1 MVVKNNILRTADFE
15 YLLPRELIAQSPI
28 EPRDSSRLLVLNR
41 DTGQLSHQR
50 FDQIISHLEVGD
62 LLVFNDSRVIPAR
75 LRGHRIDTGSSV
87 ELLLI
92 RRHESYQWWC
102 LAKPA
107 RRLRHDVKIQ
117 FPLGVIG
124 SVVASGSRGLRLIEF
139 SDEDMF
145 ESIGEVALPPYIH
158 EPLIDSER
166 YQTVYSKTQGSVAAP
181 TAGLHFT
188 PLLLDRLQRKGIGVS
203 FVTLHVGMDT
213 FMPVDVVDP
222 MQHHL
227 HTEYFEL
234 SSHTSESINRAKSN
248 GRRVIAVGTTTVRVL
263 EQSAKLGKI
272 EGRSFIPPVSGW
284 ADLFIL
290 PGYEF
295 SVVDGIITY
304 FHLPR
309 STLLMMIAA
318 FSGHERIL
326 NAYYEAI
333 KKRYRFYSFGDC
345 MLIL

>member
-1 MVVKNNILRTADFE
+1 VVKNNILWTADFE
-15 YLLPRELIAQSPI
+15 YTLPRELIAQSPI

-41 DTGQLSHQR
+41 DTGQLFHQR
-50 FDQIISHLEVGD
+50 FNQITSHLEAGD

-92 RRHESYQWWC
+92 RRHASCQWWC

-107 RRLRHDVKIQ
+107 RRLHHNVKIQ
-117 FPLGVIG
+117 FPLGVTG
-124 SVVASGSRGLRLIEF
+124 SVVDSGNRGLRLIEF
-139 SDEDMF
+139 SDENMF

-158 EPLIDSER
+158 EPLIDPER
-166 YQTVYSKTQGSVAAP
+166 YQTVYSKIQGSVAAP

-188 PLLLDRLQRKGIGVS
+188 PLLLDRLQRKGIEVS

-213 FMPVDVVDP
+213 FMPVDVADP
-222 MQHHL
+222 TQHHL

-234 SSHTSESINRAKSN
+234 SRHTSDSINQARSN
-248 GRRVIAVGTTTVRVL
+248 GRRVIAIGTTTVRVL
-263 EQSAKLGKI
+263 EQAAKLDKI
-272 EGRSFIPPVSGW
+272 AGTPFISPVAGW

-295 SVVDGIITY
+295 SVVDGIITN

-309 STLLMMIAA
+309 STLLMMISA
-318 FSGHERIL
+318 FTGYERML
-326 NAYYEAI
+326 KAYYEAI
-333 KKRYRFYSFGDC
+333 EKRYRFYSFGDC